1 MDRYFDG
8 CPCGKEFEEIIPQ
21 MNEIG
26 IKFRMMKIGETL
38 NIFEKY
44 LIDQFT
50 NYESLEM
57 DEDIAFEEMLAEA
70 LFEDL
75 KNEYFEIRID

>member
-1 MDRYFDG
+1 MDRYPDG

-21 MNEIG
+21 MNEMK
-26 IKFRMMKIGETL
+26 IKFRMIKIGETL

-50 NYESLEM
+50 NCETL
-57 DEDIAFEEMLAEA
+57 
-70 LFEDL
+70 
-75 KNEYFEIRID
+75 